1 MLFKRQTMKTENIIE
16 IGIDDKER
24 LFVKP
29 KTEKFEFIYRD
40 ASGVGW
46 DTKERFLYSPKPAGM
61 TYFDWYKQILLAV
74 KGEYGYEL
82 KITSET
88 NWTNIPNE
96 LKNQICQQ

>member
-1 MLFKRQTMKTENIIE
+1 MTTDKILE

-29 KTEKFEFIYRD
+29 KTENFEFIYRD
-40 ASGVGW
+40 ASGVNW
-46 DTKERFLYSPKPAGM
+46 DINGQFLYSPKPTEM
-61 TYFDWYKQILLAV
+61 TYFDWFRQIILAT
-74 KGEYGYEL
+74 KGEYGCEL

-96 LKNQICQQ
+96 LKNQICGQ